1 MARQLSFSGVTFDIK
16 EVPLSD
22 QFIEMYNASALLVCY
37 ISHLPSQVKASCLTS
52 CNRLVINKPIPGCV
66 RMACDSWLMPSC
78 PQTYWKL
85 IVRTCYP
92 QACCKCFQQVCNKS
106 ANDKLKRA

>member
-37 ISHLPSQVKASCLTS
+37 ISHLRPTKNAQRATSVLTS
-52 CNRLVINKPIPGCV
+52 CNRL
-66 RMACDSWLMPSC
+66 D
-78 PQTYWKL
+78 Q
-85 IVRTCYP
+85 
-92 QACCKCFQQVCNKS
+92 
-106 ANDKLKRA
+106 

>member
-37 ISHLPSQVKASCLTS
+37 ISHLH
-52 CNRLVINKPIPGCV
+52 NKKRV
-66 RMACDSWLMPSC
+66 
-78 PQTYWKL
+78 T
-85 IVRTCYP
+85 
-92 QACCKCFQQVCNKS
+92 CNKS
-106 ANDKLKRA
+106 VDILQQT